1 MSYTVFSAKTEIIG
15 EMHGIVTVPDD
26 YDKKTERLPVI
37 VFLHGAGERG
47 DPEKELEKVRVHG
60 IPKYFCE
67 NSVHMGVRAI
77 TVSPQCPEGIT
88 WQRLVFPLMT
98 YIKAAVK
105 EYNGDED
112 RISITGL
119 SMGGYGTW
127 NMITAFPHYFSC
139 AAPICGGGTP
149 WETRSA
155 DLKDFKIWA
164 FHGIDDPAVFVRCS
178 LDMVEAARTAGADV
192 TFTTFD
198 HVGHGS
204 WVNAYE
210 ETELIPWLAKQKK
223 IRNSEFGIRN

>member
-1 MSYTVFSAKTEIIG
+1 MKEQYGIFTASTEITG
-15 EMHGIVTVPDD
+15 SLSGIVTLPDG
-26 YDKKTERLPVI
+26 YDKTKEKLPLI

-47 DPEKELEKVRVHG
+47 DPSSDIEKVRVHG
-60 IPKYFCE
+60 IPKYFCKD
-67 NSVHMGVRAI
+67 NGFKGLRVV
-77 TVSPQCPEGIT
+77 TLSPQCPENVT
-88 WQRLVFPLMT
+88 WQRLVYPLMA

-105 EYNGDED
+105 EYNIDED

-127 NMITAFPHYFSC
+127 NMLTAFPHFFSC
-139 AAPICGGGTP
+139 AAPICGGGVP

-198 HVGHGS
+198 KVGHGS

-210 ETELIPWLAKQKK
+210 QTELIEWLAAQK
-223 IRNSEFGIRN
+223 RA

>member
-1 MSYTVFSAKTEIIG
+1 MSEKYNVFSVPVEIIG
-15 EMHGIVTVPDD
+15 EMRGIVTVPED
-26 YDKKTERLPVI
+26 YDGTKEKLPVI

-47 DPEKELEKVRVHG
+47 DPKTDLEKVRVHG
-60 IPKYFCE
+60 IPKYFCLD
-67 NSVHMGVRAI
+67 NAHMGVRAI
-77 TVSPQCPEGIT
+77 TVSPQCPENVT
-88 WQRLVFPLMT
+88 WQRLVYPLMT
-98 YIKAAVK
+98 FIKAAVA
-105 EYNGDED
+105 EYNGDEE
-112 RISITGL
+112 RVSITGL

-149 WETRSA
+149 WETRSSE
-155 DLKDFKIWA
+155 LKDFKIWA

-210 ETELIPWLAKQKK
+210 ETELIPWLSSQR
-223 IRNSEFGIRN
+223 RNH